1 MSGLDGQTLAALVCV
16 AVAVVVLGRWTV
28 LWWRGQSAGG
38 CGSCG
43 TGCGTTRA
51 AEPARL
57 KVSLPVIDAPVID
70 GPVIDGPELEEPT
83 KSK

>member
-16 AVAVVVLGRWTV
+16 AVAVVVLGRRTV
-28 LWWRGQSAGG
+28 LWWRGQSGG